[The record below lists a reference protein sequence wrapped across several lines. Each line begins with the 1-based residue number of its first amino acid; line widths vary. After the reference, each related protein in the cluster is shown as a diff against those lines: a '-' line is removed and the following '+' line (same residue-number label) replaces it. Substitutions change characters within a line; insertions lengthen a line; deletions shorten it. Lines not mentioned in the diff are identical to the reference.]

1 MGNRPNPKAQ
11 ASRLENGSWWLPIG
25 GFELLDS
32 KLRPV
37 RGKAEAVYLRRRERT
52 RHLVTTPLFDAPEL
66 AATFAEIEP
75 GDALAVLAF
84 ANRYGFLGAED
95 VPRRPTPLGV
105 ERLADWYEA
114 SQQVRVTIELL
125 EAAGD
130 PSPSGHARLVKRF
143 ELVRRE
149 RTGPVLG
156 VRLLDPFEA
165 FIEASNFP
173 LHSSHGAYQARPREL
188 ARLFAQNFLNSG
200 LKAHTAARAI
210 DVRATGE
217 PPRFVVQIGNT
228 TLLGCIWIQVGWLAE
243 ALVERRRCAGPKC
256 RTVFV
261 TKGGAGS
268 DGAGGRG
275 ARTTCSPACRTAL
288 SRARSGA
295 KRRSTRAKARNRS

>member
-1 MGNRPNPKAQ
+1 MGKRPNPKAQ

-37 RGKAEAVYLRRRERT
+37 RGKSEAVYLRRRERT

-84 ANRYGFLGAED
+84 ANQHGFLGIED
-95 VPRRPTPLGV
+95 GPRHPTPLGV
-105 ERLADWYEA
+105 ERLSDWYEA
-114 SQQVRVTIELL
+114 SQQVRATIELL

-130 PSPSGHARLVKRF
+130 PSGHARLVKRF

-210 DVRATGE
+210 EVRATGK

-228 TLLGCIWIQVGWLAE
+228 SLLGCVWIQIGWLAE
-243 ALVERRRCAGPKC
+243 GAVEHRRCAWSGC
-256 RTVFV
+256 RGVFV
-261 TKGGAGS
+261 VEGGVGR
-268 DGAGGRG
+268 GEAGGRG
-275 ARTTCSPACRTAL
+275 AKRTCSNACRTAL
-288 SRARSGA
+288 SRARTARKS
-295 KRRSTRAKARNRS
+295 KRPKRLRRHS